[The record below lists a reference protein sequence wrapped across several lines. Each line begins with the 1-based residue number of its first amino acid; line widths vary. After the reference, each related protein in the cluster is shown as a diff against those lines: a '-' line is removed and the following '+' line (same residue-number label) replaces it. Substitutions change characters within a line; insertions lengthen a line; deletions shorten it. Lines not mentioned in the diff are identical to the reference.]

1 MSTVFSRRTF
11 LKYTAVAAV
20 AVAGSSLL
28 GGCSDTEVDVS
39 TEIGGVNTVLNVS
52 AKLNS
57 VKDEKGTATFEL
69 SIANGRRNAIQVD
82 RKSFTVK
89 AYSADGTTI
98 YNSAASGSLSAACTT
113 GEGPTIARG
122 KELTYQVVA
131 TDVPTGYASLEIDF
145 RPDLQYNEYISKWIL
160 TAETVANGAG
170 TEETPDTSA
179 GDNSEES

>member
-28 GGCSDTEVDVS
+28 GGCSDQEISIS
-39 TEIGGVNTVLNVS
+39 TEINGVNTVLNVS

-113 GEGPTIARG
+113 NEGPTIARG

-131 TDVPTGYASLEIDF
+131 TGVPTDYDTLEIDF

-160 TAETVANGAG
+160 TADTVANGAG

-179 GDNSEES
+179 GNNSGES